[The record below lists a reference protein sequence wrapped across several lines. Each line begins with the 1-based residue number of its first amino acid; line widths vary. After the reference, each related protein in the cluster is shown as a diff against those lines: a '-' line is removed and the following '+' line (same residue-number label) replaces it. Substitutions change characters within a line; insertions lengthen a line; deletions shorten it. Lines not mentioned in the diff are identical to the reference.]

1 MKNDQRIKL
10 CILGSRGIPNQYGG
24 FEEFAERLSLNLT
37 GRGFDVW
44 VYNAHNHPCRDA
56 RWHGVNRILC
66 YDPEHLVGQ
75 AGQFIYDLNCIHDSR
90 RRNFDIILQLGYT
103 SSAVWHA
110 RMPKN
115 AFVITN
121 MDGLEWQRSKY
132 SRPVQKFLRYA
143 EKLAVRHSD
152 LLIADNIAIRQYLYD
167 TYGADAVYIPYGAD
181 IPDFPNEKQA
191 DEITLNL
198 KAPGGQIRLQPH
210 GFFLVIARM
219 QPDNHIEE
227 IIKGVLRANSKY
239 PLVIVGNNS
248 CRYGSHL
255 KRKYGTQ
262 HIIFAGGIYEKSLLD
277 KLRNSA
283 RQYFHGHSAGGTNPS
298 LLEAMAAS
306 AYICAHNNPFNRQVL
321 GDDALFFRDADELA
335 AIIAADTRGHHKA
348 PHPCIKNNLEKIRD
362 HFSWEKVCS
371 LYEEVFIKSLSR

>member
-1 MKNDQRIKL
+1 MKNDQPIKL

-37 GRGFDVW
+37 ARGFSVW
-44 VYNAHNHPCRDA
+44 VYNSHKHPCRDA
-56 RWHGVNRILC
+56 NWHGVNRILC
-66 YDPEHLVGQ
+66 YDPEHLIGQ
-75 AGQFIYDLNCIHDSR
+75 AGQFIYDFNCIQDSR
-90 RRNFDIILQLGYT
+90 KRNFDVILQLGYT
-103 SSAVWHA
+103 SSSVWHA
-110 RMPKN
+110 RLPKN

-132 SRPVQKFLRYA
+132 SRPVQQFLRYA

-152 LLIADNIAIRQYLYD
+152 LLIADNIAIRQYLL
-167 TYGADAVYIPYGAD
+167 DAYSVDSVYIPYGAD
-181 IPDFPNEKQA
+181 IPAIPNEKQA
-191 DEITLNL
+191 GNFILNL
-198 KAPGGQIRLQPH
+198 KARGGQIRLQPK
-210 GFFLVIARM
+210 GYYLVIARM

-227 IIKGVLRANSKY
+227 IIKGVLQANSQY
-239 PLVIVGNNS
+239 PLVVIGNNS

-255 KRKYGTQ
+255 TRKYESEN
-262 HIIFAGGIYEKSLLD
+262 IIFAGGIYEKSLLD
-277 KLRNSA
+277 KLRHSA

-321 GDDALFFRDADELA
+321 GDDALFFSDAEELA
-335 AIIAADTRGHHKA
+335 TVITNDTGPNDTLPRQF
-348 PHPCIKNNLEKIRD
+348 INNNLEKIRD

-371 LYEEVFIKSLSR
+371 LYEDVIIKSLNP